1 MRVVVA
7 GGHGKIAML
16 VERLL
21 ADRGDEAVGLIRNPN
36 QAGDV
41 EATGAR
47 AVVCDLEAASVEDL
61 AAHLAGADAVVFAA
75 GAGPGS
81 GIARKDTVDRAAAVL
96 LADAAT
102 AAGVRRYVQVSSINA
117 DAAPPPGAET
127 GDVSPREAT
136 GDVFGAYLRAK
147 KAAEDD
153 LRARPLDWTI
163 LRPGRLTDD
172 PPAGTVTLA
181 PHVDSGA
188 VTRAD
193 VAAVIVALLDTPAS
207 IGTVL
212 ELVGGDTPVAEAVAA
227 AVG

>member
-7 GGHGKIAML
+7 GGHGKIAL
-16 VERLL
+16 LLERLL
-21 ADRGDEAVGLIRNPN
+21 ADRGDEVVGLVRNP
-36 QAGDV
+36 AHVDDV
-41 EATGAR
+41 AAAGAR
-47 AVVCDLEAASVEDL
+47 AVVCDLEAATVDEV

-81 GIARKDTVDRAAAVL
+81 GIPRKDTVDRGAAVL

-102 AAGVRRYVQVSSINA
+102 AAGVRRYVQISSINA
-117 DAAPPPGAET
+117 DAAPPAET
-127 GDVSPREAT
+127 D
-136 GDVFGAYLRAK
+136 DVFGSYLRAK

-172 PPAGTVTLA
+172 PPAGTVRLA
-181 PHVDSGA
+181 PKVDSGA

-193 VAAVIVALLDTPAS
+193 VAAVLVALLDTPAS
-207 IGTVL
+207 VGAVL
-212 ELVGGDTPVAEAVAA
+212 ELVGGDTPVDEAVAA
-227 AVG
+227 AVQKSV